1 MLGSLSRPA
10 QGPGLTVQTGAGS
23 WGGGSLSRPAQGP
36 GLTIQTGAGPWAHCP
51 DHCRVLGGGGHCPDH
66 CRVLVACFSPSDQL
80 PSSPGTLTLIRSE
93 HPSPGLLSWTE
104 APVRIVV
111 TLTCPGPRRQRPG
124 PPSAPLPTD
133 QGSCPSL
140 TCPVTSTTETIQ
152 PGHSRASSRG

>member
-23 WGGGSLSRPAQGP
+23 WGGGHCPDRRRVLGSLSRLGQGP
-36 GLTIQTGAGPWAHCP
+36 GLTVQTIAGSW
-51 DHCRVLGGGGHCPDH
+51 GGGHCPDH